1 MNLLLQRLMNIYLGS
16 PQGQSDIA
24 RGVTAFGSFH
34 VYEQGSPSDT
44 RDNVNQYIPTFEEID
59 RFKDS
64 YIVQQGAQ
72 ELAAHVY
79 QFALPWP
86 VKLGM
91 EVYSFY
97 DYFTD

>member
-1 MNLLLQRLMNIYLGS
+1 MSEPQIDLPLGISFRPGRLLVDLVRMRNHLFADDPSGETIQNINEL
-16 PQGQSDIA
+16 
-24 RGVTAFGSFH
+24 
-34 VYEQGSPSDT
+34 
-44 RDNVNQYIPTFEEID
+44 IPTFEEID
-59 RFKDS
+59 QMKDS